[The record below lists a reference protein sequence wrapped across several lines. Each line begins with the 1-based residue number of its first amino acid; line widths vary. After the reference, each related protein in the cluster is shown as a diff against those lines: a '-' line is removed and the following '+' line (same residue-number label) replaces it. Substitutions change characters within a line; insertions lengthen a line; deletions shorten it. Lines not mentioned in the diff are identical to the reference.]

1 MYNEDKLL
9 IIVTKKK
16 SQNSPTFLFSRRLK
30 KSLTK
35 ITIMTTKKFKYKSI
49 FSGLKIYIFDKLRLS
64 INLRNLKYFN
74 NWLLNIINMEK
85 TNVSD
90 S

>member
-1 MYNEDKLL
+1 
-9 IIVTKKK
+9 
-16 SQNSPTFLFSRRLK
+16 
-30 KSLTK
+30 
-35 ITIMTTKKFKYKSI
+35 MTTKKFKYKSI

>member
-1 MYNEDKLL
+1 M
-9 IIVTKKK
+9 TK
-16 SQNSPTFLFSRRLK
+16 NSPKILQRSYLADVLK